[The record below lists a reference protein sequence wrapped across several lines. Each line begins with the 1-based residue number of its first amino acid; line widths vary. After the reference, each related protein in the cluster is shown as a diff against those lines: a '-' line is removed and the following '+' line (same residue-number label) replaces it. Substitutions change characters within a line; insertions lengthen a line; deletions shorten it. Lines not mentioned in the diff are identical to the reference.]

1 MTIIEISNEILK
13 NVNIVEVISH
23 YIKVERKGKNYAALC
38 PFHDDKSLGNF
49 SINQEKGIYK
59 CFACGEGGNAI
70 TFVQKIEHSSFT
82 EAVKKTA
89 EIIGFHSEELSN
101 LTTTKKI
108 DPKIASIYDVLSE
121 TENFYKT
128 SLFQSD
134 DGVEALKYLHNR
146 GLDDETIKY
155 FNIGCAQ
162 TNGENLI
169 KYLVNKK
176 FSLQTISD
184 AGLLNLE
191 KTPYRDINAGR
202 IAFTIRDK
210 ENRVV
215 GFSCR
220 KYKEGDTSIAK
231 YVNTSDTKVF
241 NKSTILYNYFNAISE
256 SRKVGYVYLLEGFMD
271 VIACYRAG
279 IKSAIALM
287 GTALTKENMQLLR
300 YLKAEVR
307 ICLDLDRP
315 GQRNI
320 LKIIDHLE
328 EAGIKYKL
336 VNNDVNFSEKD
347 SDEILSKYGAEKL
360 REYLSNLI
368 TKGEWYINF
377 YSKEFNLD
385 TVDGKKNFVNSLMP
399 YIASLNDALEN
410 EEMLNRISLKT
421 GYAKSI
427 LQDYI
432 DNYRQSN
439 VQVKPNAEPKT
450 VTVQEQRRNNFTKRY
465 SKKNNLSKAEQ
476 KLFAYLLERRDAFDI
491 YEQKLNFFT
500 DVTYNNIASLIA
512 EYLETLP
519 EGSEYE
525 AKNLVNYISQDS
537 CKIDNKELLTNTIS
551 ETIISNKNLEPY
563 SEKLMDDL
571 INKINDEKSKMRKDQ
586 EFEKAKIGK
595 SDAEKAILL
604 KDKASKMRYD
614 LKAKDKNRR

>member
-70 TFVQKIEHSSFT
+70 TFVQKIEHCSFT

-89 EIIGFHSEELSN
+89 DIIGFRSEDLANLSPA
-101 LTTTKKI
+101 KKI
-108 DPKIASIYDVLSE
+108 DPKIANLYDVLAE

-128 SLFQSD
+128 SLFQSE
-134 DGVEALKYLHNR
+134 DGVEALNYLHNR

-191 KTPYRDINAGR
+191 KIPYKDINAGR

-210 ENRVV
+210 ENKVV

-271 VIACYRAG
+271 VIACYRVG

-300 YLKAEVR
+300 YLKCEVR
-307 ICLDLDRP
+307 VCLDLDRP
-315 GQRNI
+315 GQKNI
-320 LKIIDHLE
+320 EKIIPHLE

-336 VNNDVNFSEKD
+336 VNNDVPFLEKD
-347 SDEILSKYGAEKL
+347 SDEILAKYGSDKL
-360 REYLSNLI
+360 REYLGNLI

-377 YSKEFNLD
+377 YSKEFDLN
-385 TVDGKKNFVNSLMP
+385 TIDGKKSFVNSLLP
-399 YIASLNDALEN
+399 YMASLNDALDN
-410 EEMLNRISLKT
+410 EEMLNRISIKT
-421 GYAKSI
+421 GYTKSV
-427 LQDYI
+427 LRNYI
-432 DNYRQSN
+432 DSYRTKNTSAKQPESESIDTISD
-439 VQVKPNAEPKT
+439 K
-450 VTVQEQRRNNFTKRY
+450 RRKSFNDRY
-465 SKKNNLSKAEQ
+465 SKKNRLSRAEE
-476 KLFAYLLERRDAFDI
+476 KLFTYLLERRDAYDI
-491 YEQKLNFFT
+491 YEKRLNFFI
-500 DVTYNNIASLIA
+500 DVNYNKIASLIA
-512 EYLETLP
+512 EYLQTVP
-519 EGSEYE
+519 KNSDYE
-525 AKNLVNYISQDS
+525 AKNIVNYISQDS
-537 CKIDNKELLTNTIS
+537 CQVENKEALSKTIS
-551 ETIISNKNLEPY
+551 AAVMNSKNLEPY
-563 SEKLMDDL
+563 SPELMDEL
-571 INKINDEKSKMRKDQ
+571 INTINDEKSKMRANQ
-586 EFEKAKIGK
+586 EFEKEKIGK
-595 SDAEKAILL
+595 TDEEKAKML
-604 KDKASKMRYD
+604 KELANKMKYN
-614 LKAKDKNRR
+614 LHEKDKNRR

>member
-385 TVDGKKNFVNSLMP
+385 TVDGKKNFVNRLMP